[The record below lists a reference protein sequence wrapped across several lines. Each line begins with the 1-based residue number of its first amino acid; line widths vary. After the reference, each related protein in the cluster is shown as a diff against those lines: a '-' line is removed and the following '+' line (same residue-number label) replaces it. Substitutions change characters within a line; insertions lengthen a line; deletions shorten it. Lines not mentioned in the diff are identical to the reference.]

1 MVKRWLGTVIFA
13 AAVVLLSA
21 CGGGG
26 DSPPTTPAPAAD
38 LPIGPAGGTVSHASG
53 AAVVVPAGALTTD
66 TTIRVAMDSTGAPAL
81 PAALV
86 AAGNTYVVTPHGSE
100 FAEPA
105 EVRIPVGAVALLPN
119 QVLKLAKAQPGGEW
133 EVLDDSSVQ
142 GGVVSAKVGSFSY
155 FMPVTVTYLLPI
167 FQAEPLQVTASTLTC
182 GAQPCSPAFG
192 TITATYTVVAN
203 NGQLPSSCTDR
214 LLTLQGGTSTSF
226 DASSFG
232 AGVNVPLSGGSAT
245 TTLPVRQGSFYFK
258 VGIRCTGFT
267 LNSYSFRRT
276 VFWPNTPT
284 YPEMVIHRAP
294 AQLDVVAGA
303 SASMQVVLSGAAAR
317 EQTSGSNTFTR
328 PSVVDRAVIDWQRSD
343 DGGTSWRTVA
353 RTLQDEAQPEPDGP
367 GVPWRYWGVRHGF
380 IAAASDHGAL
390 IRAYACYTPPD
401 VPAPP
406 CVRSSP
412 TRLNV
417 VQQGMAPAILEAP
430 RSVLVQTGQTV
441 SFSARAG
448 GLPTPTLQWQT
459 RAANSSGAWADVS
472 SGTGATSDSFTTPPV
487 LLADNGRQY
496 RVVASNAMGSAESA
510 AVTVSVSDLDVAP
523 FITTQPA
530 ALSVAVDS
538 DAAFAIA
545 ARGTEALSYQWRF
558 NGAPITGANNPVLRL
573 PAVTSA
579 QAGSYT
585 ITVTNTA
592 GTVTSNAAMLAVG
605 AGAPAAAAPVI
616 VTQPVSV
623 VINTGNTATFA
634 VGVRST
640 SALAYQWM
648 RNGQPITGATAAF
661 YSIAQAALG
670 DAATYRVQ
678 VSNGVGPAIFSD
690 NVTLT
695 VNAGAQS
702 TPLALAS
709 QPSPQVQAPG
719 GTATFAVAATGSG
732 PITYQWLKNGVAIPG
747 ASGAVLTFGSV
758 AGSDAGSYAVTVS
771 NGSTTLTSDAAS
783 LVVLGMPVITTQP
796 ASASAG
802 VGATATFGVAA
813 DGSLLRYQWT
823 RNGVAIPGAVGAS
836 YTTPALALGD
846 SGAVY
851 GVVVYNGAG
860 VAFSQGAVLSV
871 TPAVIA
877 GWQGAPEMLGG
888 STQYGAM
895 PALATYGADAVGSDK
910 SALAVWTQYEPIAKI
925 YANRFVP
932 GSGWAGR
939 VEVSTHTASTQAA
952 NYAQVTTNALNQSI
966 VVWQLQDDVAN
977 TRTAVARRYTPAGG
991 WEAPV
996 TLSSGVLYG
1005 GEAMAIQVK
1014 ADARG
1019 NAVATWSQRTTAYA
1033 PWQLFAARFDAG
1045 TGWSAALRL
1054 DNGAIGEPGDYPQVA
1069 VGPAGHAFVLWSAPG
1084 TAGGTTRLWSRRMGA
1099 DGTWDPAVLLGEPP
1113 LSLIDLS
1120 IAVNDVGDALAVWRQ
1135 YDNPSFTSIWSQF
1148 HRNGVGWGSALA
1160 AETDNFNRATSPK
1173 VVAQGG
1179 LWLAMWVQ
1187 YTAAGEQVLVNR
1199 YSATVGEGWGATAQV
1214 IATGAINS
1222 FGSPSIAL
1230 SSSGAAVVAWRA
1242 NYGIW
1247 ASMRAPS
1254 GAWAA
1259 PQQAALTAAD
1269 GTGYSAAADPQ
1280 AGIDSLGNATVV
1292 WEGAP
1297 GVSGNRIYAGRFR

>member
-1 MVKRWLGTVIFA
+1 MVKRWLGTVIVA

-142 GGVVSAKVGSFSY
+142 GGVLSAKVGSFSY
-155 FMPVTVTYLLPI
+155 FIPVTVTYLLPI
-167 FQAEPLQVTASTLTC
+167 FQAEPLRVTASTLTC
-182 GAQPCSPAFG
+182 GGQLCSPAFA
-192 TITATYTVVAN
+192 TVTATYTVVAN
-203 NGQLPSSCTDR
+203 NGQLPSNCTGR
-214 LLTLQGGTSTSF
+214 LLTLQGGVSGSF
-226 DASSFG
+226 DASMFSPG
-232 AGVNVPLSGGSAT
+232 TNVPLSGGSVT
-245 TTLPVRQGSFYFK
+245 STLPVRPGTFYFK
-258 VGIRCTGFT
+258 VGVRCTGFS
-267 LNSYSFRRT
+267 LNNYAFSRS
-276 VFWPNTPT
+276 VAWPYTPT
-284 YPEMVIHRAP
+284 YPEMAILRAP
-294 AQLDVVAGA
+294 AQLDVIAGA
-303 SASMQVVLSGAAAR
+303 SANLEVIFSGAAAR
-317 EQTSGSNTFTR
+317 EQPIGSNMFVR
-328 PSVVDRAVIDWQRSD
+328 PSIVDRAVIEWQRSD
-343 DGGTSWRTVA
+343 DGGTSWRAVA
-353 RTLQDEAQPEPDGP
+353 QTLQDEAQSEPDGP
-367 GVPWRYWGVRHGF
+367 GVPWRYWGARHGF
-380 IAAASDHGAL
+380 IASASDQGAL
-390 IRAYACYTPPD
+390 IRAYACYTPPT
-401 VPAPP
+401 VAAPP
-406 CVRSSP
+406 CVRSTP

-448 GLPTPTLQWQT
+448 GLPAPTLQWQT
-459 RAANSSGAWADVS
+459 RAANSSGAWSDVS

-523 FITTQPA
+523 VITTQPA
-530 ALSVAVDS
+530 ALSVTVGS
-538 DAAFAIA
+538 DAALATV

-592 GTVTSNAAMLAVG
+592 GTVTSNAALLAVG

-623 VINTGNTATFA
+623 AVNTGNTATFA

-640 SALAYQWM
+640 SALAYQWT
-648 RNGQPITGATAAF
+648 RNGQPITGATAAV

-695 VNAGAQS
+695 VNASAQP

-719 GTATFAVAATGSG
+719 GTATFAVATTGSG
-732 PITYQWLKNGVAIPG
+732 PITYQWLKNGAVISG

-796 ASASAG
+796 ASAS
-802 VGATATFGVAA
+802 VSLGATATFGVAA

-851 GVVVYNGAG
+851 AVVVYNGAG
-860 VAFSQGAVLSV
+860 VAFSNAAVLTV
-871 TPAVIA
+871 TPAVAPSATSKFAYVA
-877 GWQGAPEMLGG
+877 GNDGTLTAY
-888 STQYGAM
+888 TI
-895 PALATYGADAVGSDK
+895 DAVSGGLSIIGSLNVGPSLRAVTVDPSGKFVYATK
-910 SALAVWTQYEPIAKI
+910 STGEVFAFSIDATTGAL
-925 YANRFVP
+925 
-932 GSGWAGR
+932 
-939 VEVSTHTASTQAA
+939 
-952 NYAQVTTNALNQSI
+952 
-966 VVWQLQDDVAN
+966 
-977 TRTAVARRYTPAGG
+977 TAVAGSPYASGSFAIAVAVEPTGRFVYVANYDSNNVSVFAINATTGALAAVGAAVPAGSNPDAITINPSG
-991 WEAPV
+991 KFAYVANGTSGDVSAYTINASTGVLTAVAGSPFAAGTDPNGVSVEPSGRFAYVANRGSNDVSVFAVNATTGALTTVGTAVPAGTAPQSV
-996 TLSSGVLYG
+996 TVDPSGKFAYVANKGSANVSSYAINATSGVL
-1005 GEAMAIQVK
+1005 
-1014 ADARG
+1014 
-1019 NAVATWSQRTTAYA
+1019 T
-1033 PWQLFAARFDAG
+1033 
-1045 TGWSAALRL
+1045 
-1054 DNGAIGEPGDYPQVA
+1054 A
-1069 VGPAGHAFVLWSAPG
+1069 VGPAVAAGTDAYSVTVEASGKFAYVTNFGANSVSAY
-1084 TAGGTTRLWSRRMGA
+1084 
-1099 DGTWDPAVLLGEPP
+1099 
-1113 LSLIDLS
+1113 S
-1120 IAVNDVGDALAVWRQ
+1120 INAITG
-1135 YDNPSFTSIWSQF
+1135 
-1148 HRNGVGWGSALA
+1148 ALA
-1160 AETDNFNRATSPK
+1160 ALTNSPFSAGSQPISIATSG
-1173 VVAQGG
+1173 A
-1179 LWLAMWVQ
+1179 
-1187 YTAAGEQVLVNR
+1187 NR
-1199 YSATVGEGWGATAQV
+1199 
-1214 IATGAINS
+1214 
-1222 FGSPSIAL
+1222 
-1230 SSSGAAVVAWRA
+1230 
-1242 NYGIW
+1242 
-1247 ASMRAPS
+1247 
-1254 GAWAA
+1254 
-1259 PQQAALTAAD
+1259 
-1269 GTGYSAAADPQ
+1269 
-1280 AGIDSLGNATVV
+1280 
-1292 WEGAP
+1292 
-1297 GVSGNRIYAGRFR
+1297 